1 MSPKKPIQIVFAADS
16 NYAMPLAVAMCSAAR
31 NCGSDQQIVFNVI
44 HDGFDLALRA
54 KVQTSLASTER
65 ANATINWIQAAADS
79 LSQLKIANGY
89 LTQMTYARLLLPQV
103 LGIDISRALYLD
115 CDIVVLEDISALWE
129 TSLEDK
135 VIGAVKDHIGTV
147 SSPRGLLN
155 YRELGM
161 SPDAKYFNAGVLL
174 IDLDKWRLNR
184 VSERALNYVHTYRDV
199 IQMED
204 QEALNA
210 VLYGAWTELPVQWNW
225 QIEYKKQRKRRRPS
239 TDRAVAEQRN
249 IVHFTTA
256 EKPWRPGCGYEERYL
271 FFEQLD
277 RTEWAGWRVPL
288 TEELSG
294 RVRRGIQDFRNTCG
308 RLRRIGLKRIGS

>member
-1 MSPKKPIQIVFAADS
+1 MPLGTPIQIVFAADA
-16 NYAMPLAVAMCSAAR
+16 NYAMPLSVAICSAAR
-31 NCGSDQQIVFNVI
+31 SCDASQRIIFTVLHDNFDSDLQ
-44 HDGFDLALRA
+44 RR
-54 KVQTSLASTER
+54 VQASLASTGR
-65 ANATINWIQAAADS
+65 SSATINWIQTAADS
-79 LSQLKIANGY
+79 LSQLTIANGY
-89 LTQMTYARLLLPQV
+89 LTQMTYARLLIPQV
-103 LGIDISRALYLD
+103 LGIDVSRALYLD

-129 TSLEDK
+129 TNLDDK

-161 SPDAKYFNAGVLL
+161 SPGAKYFNAGVLL
-174 IDLDKWRLNR
+174 IDLDKWRLNKI
-184 VSERALNYVHTYRDV
+184 SERAFNYVHSYRDV

-210 VLYGAWTELPVQWNW
+210 VLYGAWKELPIQWNW
-225 QIEYKKQRKRRRPS
+225 QIEYKKQRERTLPS
-239 TDRAVAEQRN
+239 TERAVAEKRN

-256 EKPWRPGCGYEERYL
+256 EKPWRPGCDYEERHL

-288 TEELSG
+288 TKELSA
-294 RVRRGIQDFRNTCG
+294 RVRRGIQDFRDTCG
-308 RLRRIGLKRIGS
+308 RLRRFGLKGSD